1 MKTVGIIAE
10 YNPFHNGHLYQLKKA
25 KEITGAD
32 FAVVVMS
39 GDFTQ
44 RGTPAVFDKYTRCR
58 MSLLAGADLC
68 IELPVVYATASAELF
83 AKGAVSLLSALGVDA
98 LCFGSE
104 CGEIAPLR
112 EIASLLFAEP
122 PAYKETLNK
131 ALKEGL
137 SFPSAR
143 AVAVR
148 KCAHA
153 GSLPGA
159 DVTAFNNLPSAGS
172 LSGVDAAA
180 SGSLS
185 GVDAAASGSL
195 SGVDAAASDSL
206 SGVAAAASDV
216 LASPNNILG
225 IEYLKALLAL
235 EKNGQHAPVPYT
247 IKREGDGYLS
257 HTLSEES
264 FCSAMALRKGI
275 AEGNPDLL
283 RYVPESIRQ
292 EFSDTCQT
300 KSALCADDF
309 SGMLFYK
316 LLSEKDAGY
325 DSYLDVSSDLSDKIR
340 KNLGTF
346 TTFSAFCE
354 NSLKSKD
361 ITLTRVYRSLLHILL
376 SIKKEDLPAAAPYA
390 RILGFREA
398 SFEVFGCLSKKN
410 IPLLS
415 RLKDASSLLSPEAL
429 SCLSKDIFAAQLYEH
444 VRMQHMLHKLHM
456 QKDDCP
462 FVSEYSR
469 PVIRI
474 S

>member
-58 MSLLAGADLC
+58 LSLLAGADLC
-68 IELPVVYATASAELF
+68 IELPVVFATASAELF

-122 PAYKETLNK
+122 PAYKEALNK

-137 SFPSAR
+137 SFPSAS
-143 AVAVR
+143 AAAVR
-148 KCAHA
+148 KCAHD

-159 DVTAFNNLPSAGS
+159 DVSS
-172 LSGVDAAA
+172 
-180 SGSLS
+180 
-185 GVDAAASGSL
+185 SGSL
-195 SGVDAAASDSL
+195 SGVDAAASDIL
-206 SGVAAAASDV
+206 G
-216 LASPNNILG
+216 SPNNILG

-275 AEGNPDLL
+275 AEENPDLL

-292 EFSDTCQT
+292 EFADTCQT

-325 DSYLDVSSDLSDKIR
+325 DAYLDVSSDLSDKIR
-340 KNLGTF
+340 KNLASF

-354 NSLKSKD
+354 GSLKSKD
-361 ITLTRVYRSLLHILL
+361 ITLTRLYRSLLHILL

-398 SFEVFGCLSKKN
+398 SFEVFGCLSKEN

-429 SCLSKDIFAAQLYEH
+429 SCLSKDIFAAHLYEH
-444 VRMQHMLHKLHM
+444 VRMQHMLHKPHMLHM

>member
-58 MSLLAGADLC
+58 LSLLAGADLC

-122 PAYKETLNK
+122 PAYKEALNK

-153 GSLPGA
+153 GSL
-159 DVTAFNNLPSAGS
+159 
-172 LSGVDAAA
+172 
-180 SGSLS
+180 
-185 GVDAAASGSL
+185 
-195 SGVDAAASDSL
+195 

-216 LASPNNILG
+216 LTSPNNILG

-247 IKREGDGYLS
+247 IKRKGDGYLS

-325 DSYLDVSSDLSDKIR
+325 DAYLDVSSDLSDKIR

-398 SFEVFGCLSKKN
+398 SFEVFGCLSKEN

-474 S
+474 SQ

>member
-58 MSLLAGADLC
+58 LSLLAGADLC
-68 IELPVVYATASAELF
+68 IELPVVFATASAELF

-122 PAYKETLNK
+122 PDYKEALNK

-143 AVAVR
+143 AAAVR

-153 GSLPGA
+153 GSL
-159 DVTAFNNLPSAGS
+159 S
-172 LSGVDAAA
+172 
-180 SGSLS
+180 
-185 GVDAAASGSL
+185 
-195 SGVDAAASDSL
+195 AASDIL
-206 SGVAAAASDV
+206 G
-216 LASPNNILG
+216 SPNNILG

-275 AEGNPDLL
+275 AEENPDLL

-292 EFSDTCQT
+292 EFADTCQT
-300 KSALCADDF
+300 KSSLCADDF

-325 DSYLDVSSDLSDKIR
+325 DAYLDVSSDLSDKIR
-340 KNLGTF
+340 KNLASF

-354 NSLKSKD
+354 GSLKSKD
-361 ITLTRVYRSLLHILL
+361 ITLTRLYRSLLHILL
-376 SIKKEDLPAAAPYA
+376 SIKKEDLPAVAPYA

-398 SFEVFGCLSKKN
+398 SFEVFGCLSKEN
-410 IPLLS
+410 VPLLS

-429 SCLSKDIFAAQLYEH
+429 SCLSKDIFAAHLYEH

-474 S
+474 SQ

>member
-58 MSLLAGADLC
+58 LSLLAGADLC

-122 PAYKETLNK
+122 PAYKEALNK

-159 DVTAFNNLPSAGS
+159 DVTASSS
-172 LSGVDAAA
+172 LSGVD
-180 SGSLS
+180 
-185 GVDAAASGSL
+185 
-195 SGVDAAASDSL
+195 
-206 SGVAAAASDV
+206 AAASDV

-275 AEGNPDLL
+275 AEENPDLL

-390 RILGFREA
+390 RILGFRES
-398 SFEVFGCLSKKN
+398 SFEVFGCLSKEN

-444 VRMQHMLHKLHM
+444 VRMQHKLHM

-474 S
+474 SQ

>member
-58 MSLLAGADLC
+58 LSLLAGADLC
-68 IELPVVYATASAELF
+68 IELPVVFATASAELF

-122 PAYKETLNK
+122 PAYKEALNK

-143 AVAVR
+143 AAAVR

-159 DVTAFNNLPSAGS
+159 DVSS
-172 LSGVDAAA
+172 
-180 SGSLS
+180 
-185 GVDAAASGSL
+185 SGSL
-195 SGVDAAASDSL
+195 SGVDAAASDI
-206 SGVAAAASDV
+206 

-235 EKNGQHAPVPYT
+235 EKSGQHAPVPYT

-275 AEGNPDLL
+275 AEENPDLL
-283 RYVPESIRQ
+283 RYVPESIRL
-292 EFSDTCQT
+292 EFADTCQT

-325 DSYLDVSSDLSDKIR
+325 DAYLDVSSDLSDKIR
-340 KNLGTF
+340 KNLASF

-361 ITLTRVYRSLLHILL
+361 ITLTRLYRSLLHILL
-376 SIKKEDLPAAAPYA
+376 SIKKEDLPAAALYA

-398 SFEVFGCLSKKN
+398 SFEVFGCLSKEN

-415 RLKDASSLLSPEAL
+415 RLKDSSSLLSPEAL
-429 SCLSKDIFAAQLYEH
+429 SCLSKDIFAAHLYEH
-444 VRMQHMLHKLHM
+444 VRMQHMLHKPHMLHM

-474 S
+474 SQ

>member
-58 MSLLAGADLC
+58 LSLLAGADLC
-68 IELPVVYATASAELF
+68 IELPVVFATASAELF

-122 PAYKETLNK
+122 PAYKEALNK

-143 AVAVR
+143 AAAVR

-159 DVTAFNNLPSAGS
+159 DVSS
-172 LSGVDAAA
+172 

-185 GVDAAASGSL
+185 GVD
-195 SGVDAAASDSL
+195 
-206 SGVAAAASDV
+206 AAASDV

-225 IEYLKALLAL
+225 IEYLKAMLAL

-275 AEGNPDLL
+275 AEENPDLL

-292 EFSDTCQT
+292 EFADTCQT

-325 DSYLDVSSDLSDKIR
+325 DAYLDVSSDLSDKIR
-340 KNLGTF
+340 KNLASF

-354 NSLKSKD
+354 GSLKSKD
-361 ITLTRVYRSLLHILL
+361 ITLTRLYRSLLHILL

-398 SFEVFGCLSKKN
+398 SFEVFGCLSREN

-429 SCLSKDIFAAQLYEH
+429 SCLSKDIFAAHLYEH
-444 VRMQHMLHKLHM
+444 VRMQHMLHKPHMLHM

-474 S
+474 SQ

>member
-58 MSLLAGADLC
+58 LSLLAGADLC

-83 AKGAVSLLSALGVDA
+83 AKGAVSLLSALGVDD

-122 PAYKETLNK
+122 PAYKEALNK

-148 KCAHA
+148 KCAH
-153 GSLPGA
+153 
-159 DVTAFNNLPSAGS
+159 TGS
-172 LSGVDAAA
+172 LSGVD
-180 SGSLS
+180 
-185 GVDAAASGSL
+185 
-195 SGVDAAASDSL
+195 
-206 SGVAAAASDV
+206 AAASDV

>member
-58 MSLLAGADLC
+58 LSLLAGADLC

-122 PAYKETLNK
+122 PAYKEALNK

-153 GSLPGA
+153 GSL
-159 DVTAFNNLPSAGS
+159 
-172 LSGVDAAA
+172 SGVD
-180 SGSLS
+180 
-185 GVDAAASGSL
+185 
-195 SGVDAAASDSL
+195 
-206 SGVAAAASDV
+206 AAASDV

-300 KSALCADDF
+300 KSALCADNF

-390 RILGFREA
+390 RILGFRES
-398 SFEVFGCLSKKN
+398 SFEVFGCLSKEN

-474 S
+474 SQ

>member
-58 MSLLAGADLC
+58 LSLLAGADLC

-122 PAYKETLNK
+122 PAYKEALNK

-153 GSLPGA
+153 GSL
-159 DVTAFNNLPSAGS
+159 
-172 LSGVDAAA
+172 SGVD
-180 SGSLS
+180 
-185 GVDAAASGSL
+185 
-195 SGVDAAASDSL
+195 
-206 SGVAAAASDV
+206 AAASDV

-225 IEYLKALLAL
+225 IEYLKALHAL

-275 AEGNPDLL
+275 AEENPDLL
-283 RYVPESIRQ
+283 RYVPESIWQ

-316 LLSEKDAGY
+316 LLSEKDSGY

-398 SFEVFGCLSKKN
+398 SFEVFGCLSKEN

>member
-58 MSLLAGADLC
+58 LSLLAGADLC

-122 PAYKETLNK
+122 PAYKEALNK

-153 GSLPGA
+153 GSLSGA
-159 DVTAFNNLPSAGS
+159 DAAAFNNLPSAGS
-172 LSGVDAAA
+172 LSGVD
-180 SGSLS
+180 
-185 GVDAAASGSL
+185 
-195 SGVDAAASDSL
+195 
-206 SGVAAAASDV
+206 AAASDV

-275 AEGNPDLL
+275 AEENPDLL

-398 SFEVFGCLSKKN
+398 SFEVFGCLSKEN

-444 VRMQHMLHKLHM
+444 VRMQHMLHM

-474 S
+474 SQ

>member
-58 MSLLAGADLC
+58 LSLLAGADLC

-122 PAYKETLNK
+122 PTYKEALNK

-153 GSLPGA
+153 GSLSGA
-159 DVTAFNNLPSAGS
+159 DAAAFNNLPSASS
-172 LSGVDAAA
+172 LSGVD
-180 SGSLS
+180 
-185 GVDAAASGSL
+185 
-195 SGVDAAASDSL
+195 
-206 SGVAAAASDV
+206 AAASDV

-275 AEGNPDLL
+275 AEENPDLL

-398 SFEVFGCLSKKN
+398 SFEVFGCLSKEN

-444 VRMQHMLHKLHM
+444 VRMQHMLHM

-474 S
+474 SQ

>member
-58 MSLLAGADLC
+58 LSLLAGADLC
-68 IELPVVYATASAELF
+68 IELPVVFATASAELF
-83 AKGAVSLLSALGVDA
+83 AKGAVSLLSALGADA

-122 PAYKETLNK
+122 PAYKEALNK

-143 AVAVR
+143 AAAVR

-153 GSLPGA
+153 GSL
-159 DVTAFNNLPSAGS
+159 
-172 LSGVDAAA
+172 
-180 SGSLS
+180 
-185 GVDAAASGSL
+185 
-195 SGVDAAASDSL
+195 
-206 SGVAAAASDV
+206 SDV

-235 EKNGQHAPVPYT
+235 KKNGQHTPVPYT

-275 AEGNPDLL
+275 AEENPDLL

-292 EFSDTCQT
+292 EFADTCQT

-325 DSYLDVSSDLSDKIR
+325 DTYLDVSSDLSDKIR
-340 KNLGTF
+340 KNLALF

-398 SFEVFGCLSKKN
+398 SFEVFGCLSKEN
-410 IPLLS
+410 VPLLS

-429 SCLSKDIFAAQLYEH
+429 SCLSKDIFAAHLYEH
-444 VRMQHMLHKLHM
+444 VRMQHMLHKPHM

>member
-32 FAVVVMS
+32 FVVVVMS

-58 MSLLAGADLC
+58 LSLLAGADLC

-122 PAYKETLNK
+122 PAYKEALNK

-153 GSLPGA
+153 GSLPG
-159 DVTAFNNLPSAGS
+159 
-172 LSGVDAAA
+172 VD
-180 SGSLS
+180 
-185 GVDAAASGSL
+185 
-195 SGVDAAASDSL
+195 
-206 SGVAAAASDV
+206 AAASDV

-275 AEGNPDLL
+275 AEENPDLL
-283 RYVPESIRQ
+283 RYVPESIWQ

-444 VRMQHMLHKLHM
+444 VRMQHILHM

>member
-25 KEITGAD
+25 KEVTGAD

-44 RGTPAVFDKYTRCR
+44 RGIPAVFDKYTRCR
-58 MSLLAGADLC
+58 LSLLAGADLC

-83 AKGAVSLLSALGVDA
+83 AKGAVSLLSALGVDT

-112 EIASLLFAEP
+112 EIASLLSAEP
-122 PAYKETLNK
+122 PAYKEALNK

-143 AVAVR
+143 ALAVR
-148 KCAHA
+148 KCADA
-153 GSLPGA
+153 GSQSGV
-159 DVTAFNNLPSAGS
+159 DVTASVNQPGASSNL
-172 LSGVDAAA
+172 LSGVDA
-180 SGSLS
+180 STCSNLS
-185 GVDAAASGSL
+185 GMDAPS
-195 SGVDAAASDSL
+195 
-206 SGVAAAASDV
+206 SDV
-216 LASPNNILG
+216 LSSPNNILG
-225 IEYLKALLAL
+225 VEYLKALLAL

-257 HTLSEES
+257 SALTEDS

-275 AEGNPDLL
+275 AEGNPNLL

-292 EFSDTCQT
+292 EFADACQ
-300 KSALCADDF
+300 KKNALFADDF

-316 LLSEKDAGY
+316 LLSEKDTGY
-325 DSYLDVSSDLSDKIR
+325 DAYLDVSSDLSDKIQ
-340 KNLGTF
+340 KNLASF

-376 SIKKEDLPAAAPYA
+376 SIKKEDIPTAAPYA

-398 SFEVFGCLSKKN
+398 SSEVFGCLSTKN

-415 RLKDASSLLSPEAL
+415 RLKDAPSLLSPKAF
-429 SCLSKDIFAAQLYEH
+429 SCLSKDIFAAHLYEH
-444 VRMQHMLHKLHM
+444 VRMLRT
-456 QKDDCP
+456 QKDGCP

>member
-58 MSLLAGADLC
+58 LSLLAGADLC

-122 PAYKETLNK
+122 PAYKEALNK

-153 GSLPGA
+153 GSL
-159 DVTAFNNLPSAGS
+159 
-172 LSGVDAAA
+172 SGVD
-180 SGSLS
+180 
-185 GVDAAASGSL
+185 
-195 SGVDAAASDSL
+195 
-206 SGVAAAASDV
+206 AAASDV

-225 IEYLKALLAL
+225 IEYLKVLLTL

-275 AEGNPDLL
+275 AEENPDLL

-292 EFSDTCQT
+292 EFADTCQT

-316 LLSEKDAGY
+316 LLSEKNSGY
-325 DSYLDVSSDLSDKIR
+325 DAYLDVSSDLSDKIR
-340 KNLGTF
+340 KNLASF

-354 NSLKSKD
+354 GSLKSKD

-398 SFEVFGCLSKKN
+398 SIEVFGCLSKEN

-415 RLKDASSLLSPEAL
+415 RLKDASFLLSPEAL
-429 SCLSKDIFAAQLYEH
+429 SCLSKDIFAAHLYEH

-474 S
+474 SQ

>member
-58 MSLLAGADLC
+58 LSLLAGADLC

-122 PAYKETLNK
+122 PAYKEALNK

-148 KCAHA
+148 KSAHA

-159 DVTAFNNLPSAGS
+159 DVT
-172 LSGVDAAA
+172 
-180 SGSLS
+180 
-185 GVDAAASGSL
+185 
-195 SGVDAAASDSL
+195 
-206 SGVAAAASDV
+206 ASDV

-247 IKREGDGYLS
+247 IKRKGDGYLS

-316 LLSEKDAGY
+316 LLSEKDSGY

-398 SFEVFGCLSKKN
+398 SFEVFGCLSKEN

-444 VRMQHMLHKLHM
+444 VRMQHMLHM

>member
-58 MSLLAGADLC
+58 LSLLAGADLC
-68 IELPVVYATASAELF
+68 IELPVVFATASAELF

-104 CGEIAPLR
+104 CGEIAPLQK
-112 EIASLLFAEP
+112 IASLLFAEP
-122 PAYKETLNK
+122 PAYKEALNK

-143 AVAVR
+143 ALAVR
-148 KCAHA
+148 ECAHA
-153 GSLPGA
+153 GSL
-159 DVTAFNNLPSAGS
+159 
-172 LSGVDAAA
+172 SGM
-180 SGSLS
+180 
-185 GVDAAASGSL
+185 
-195 SGVDAAASDSL
+195 DAAASDIL
-206 SGVAAAASDV
+206 G
-216 LASPNNILG
+216 SPNNILG

-275 AEGNPDLL
+275 AEENPDLL

-292 EFSDTCQT
+292 EFADTCQT

-316 LLSEKDAGY
+316 LLSEKDACY
-325 DSYLDVSSDLSDKIR
+325 DAYLDVSSDLSDKIR
-340 KNLGTF
+340 KNLASF

-361 ITLTRVYRSLLHILL
+361 ITLTRVYRSMLHILL

-398 SFEVFGCLSKKN
+398 SIEVFGCLSKEN

-429 SCLSKDIFAAQLYEH
+429 SCLSKDIFAAHLYEH
-444 VRMQHMLHKLHM
+444 VRMQHMLHKPHMLHM

>member
-58 MSLLAGADLC
+58 LSLLAGADLC

-83 AKGAVSLLSALGVDA
+83 AKGAVSLLSALGVDT

-104 CGEIAPLR
+104 CGEIAPLQK
-112 EIASLLFAEP
+112 IASLLFAEP
-122 PAYKETLNK
+122 PAYKEALNK

-143 AVAVR
+143 AAAVR
-148 KCAHA
+148 KCAH
-153 GSLPGA
+153 
-159 DVTAFNNLPSAGS
+159 AGS

-180 SGSLS
+180 SSSLS
-185 GVDAAASGSL
+185 GVD
-195 SGVDAAASDSL
+195 
-206 SGVAAAASDV
+206 AAASDV

-275 AEGNPDLL
+275 AEENPDLL

-398 SFEVFGCLSKKN
+398 SFEVFGCLSKEN

-415 RLKDASSLLSPEAL
+415 RLKDASSLLAPEAL

-444 VRMQHMLHKLHM
+444 VRMQHMLHKPHMLHM

>member
-58 MSLLAGADLC
+58 LSLLAGADLC
-68 IELPVVYATASAELF
+68 IELPVVYATASAEFF

-122 PAYKETLNK
+122 PAYKEALNK

-153 GSLPGA
+153 GSLPG
-159 DVTAFNNLPSAGS
+159 
-172 LSGVDAAA
+172 VD
-180 SGSLS
+180 
-185 GVDAAASGSL
+185 
-195 SGVDAAASDSL
+195 
-206 SGVAAAASDV
+206 AAASDV

-275 AEGNPDLL
+275 AEENPDLL
-283 RYVPESIRQ
+283 RYVPESIWQ

-376 SIKKEDLPAAAPYA
+376 SIKKEDLPAATPYA

-398 SFEVFGCLSKKN
+398 SFEVFGCLSKEN

-474 S
+474 SQ

>member
-1 MKTVGIIAE
+1 M
-10 YNPFHNGHLYQLKKA
+10 
-25 KEITGAD
+25 
-32 FAVVVMS
+32 
-39 GDFTQ
+39 
-44 RGTPAVFDKYTRCR
+44 
-58 MSLLAGADLC
+58 
-68 IELPVVYATASAELF
+68 VYATASAELF

-104 CGEIAPLR
+104 CGEIAPLQK
-112 EIASLLFAEP
+112 IASLLFAEP
-122 PAYKETLNK
+122 PAYKEALNK

-143 AVAVR
+143 ALAVR
-148 KCAHA
+148 ECAH
-153 GSLPGA
+153 
-159 DVTAFNNLPSAGS
+159 AGS
-172 LSGVDAAA
+172 LSGVD
-180 SGSLS
+180 
-185 GVDAAASGSL
+185 
-195 SGVDAAASDSL
+195 
-206 SGVAAAASDV
+206 AAASDV

-275 AEGNPDLL
+275 MEGTPDLL

-292 EFSDTCQT
+292 EFADACQAE
-300 KSALCADDF
+300 SALCADDF

-316 LLSEKDAGY
+316 LLSEKDTGY

-340 KNLGTF
+340 KNLTSF

-376 SIKKEDLPAAAPYA
+376 SIKKEDLPASAPYA

-398 SFEVFGCLSKKN
+398 SFEVFGCLSKEN

-429 SCLSKDIFAAQLYEH
+429 SCLSKDIFAAHLYEH
-444 VRMQHMLHKLHM
+444 VRMQHMLHKPHMLHM

>member
-58 MSLLAGADLC
+58 LSLLAGADLC

-122 PAYKETLNK
+122 PAYKEALNK

-153 GSLPGA
+153 GSLPG
-159 DVTAFNNLPSAGS
+159 
-172 LSGVDAAA
+172 VD
-180 SGSLS
+180 
-185 GVDAAASGSL
+185 
-195 SGVDAAASDSL
+195 
-206 SGVAAAASDV
+206 AAASDV

-275 AEGNPDLL
+275 AEENPDLL
-283 RYVPESIRQ
+283 RYVPESIWQ

-444 VRMQHMLHKLHM
+444 VRMQHILHM

>member
-58 MSLLAGADLC
+58 LSLLAGADLC
-68 IELPVVYATASAELF
+68 IELPVVYATASADFF

-122 PAYKETLNK
+122 PAYKEALNK

-143 AVAVR
+143 SVAVR

-159 DVTAFNNLPSAGS
+159 DVSS
-172 LSGVDAAA
+172 

-185 GVDAAASGSL
+185 GM
-195 SGVDAAASDSL
+195 DAAASDIL
-206 SGVAAAASDV
+206 G
-216 LASPNNILG
+216 SPNNILG

-275 AEGNPDLL
+275 AEENPDLL

-398 SFEVFGCLSKKN
+398 SFEVFGCLSKEN

-474 S
+474 SQ

>member
-58 MSLLAGADLC
+58 LSLLAGADLC

-122 PAYKETLNK
+122 PAYKEALNK

-143 AVAVR
+143 AAAVR

-153 GSLPGA
+153 GSL
-159 DVTAFNNLPSAGS
+159 
-172 LSGVDAAA
+172 SGMD
-180 SGSLS
+180 
-185 GVDAAASGSL
+185 
-195 SGVDAAASDSL
+195 
-206 SGVAAAASDV
+206 AAASDV
-216 LASPNNILG
+216 LGSPNNILG

-275 AEGNPDLL
+275 AEENPDLL

-292 EFSDTCQT
+292 EFADACQT
-300 KSALCADDF
+300 ESALCADDF

-325 DSYLDVSSDLSDKIR
+325 DAYLDVSSDLSDKIR
-340 KNLGTF
+340 KNLASF

-354 NSLKSKD
+354 GSLKSKD
-361 ITLTRVYRSLLHILL
+361 ITLTRLYRSLLHILL
-376 SIKKEDLPAAAPYA
+376 SIKKDLPAAALYA

-398 SFEVFGCLSKKN
+398 SFEVFGCLSKEN

-429 SCLSKDIFAAQLYEH
+429 SCLSKDIFAAHLYEH
-444 VRMQHMLHKLHM
+444 VRMQHMLHKPHMLHM
-456 QKDDCP
+456 QKDDCS

>member
-32 FAVVVMS
+32 FVVVVMS

-58 MSLLAGADLC
+58 LSLLAGADLC

-122 PAYKETLNK
+122 PAYKEALNK

-153 GSLPGA
+153 GSL
-159 DVTAFNNLPSAGS
+159 
-172 LSGVDAAA
+172 SGMDAAA

-185 GVDAAASGSL
+185 GVD
-195 SGVDAAASDSL
+195 
-206 SGVAAAASDV
+206 AAASDV

-275 AEGNPDLL
+275 AEENPNLL
-283 RYVPESIRQ
+283 RYVPESIWQ

-398 SFEVFGCLSKKN
+398 SFEVFGCLSKEN

>member
-58 MSLLAGADLC
+58 LSLLAGADLC
-68 IELPVVYATASAELF
+68 IELPVVFATASAELF
-83 AKGAVSLLSALGVDA
+83 AKGAVSLLSSLGVDA

-104 CGEIAPLR
+104 CGEIAPLQK
-112 EIASLLFAEP
+112 IASLLFAEP
-122 PAYKETLNK
+122 PAYKEALNK

-143 AVAVR
+143 ALAVR
-148 KCAHA
+148 KCAH
-153 GSLPGA
+153 
-159 DVTAFNNLPSAGS
+159 AGS

-180 SGSLS
+180 SDILG
-185 GVDAAASGSL
+185 
-195 SGVDAAASDSL
+195 
-206 SGVAAAASDV
+206 
-216 LASPNNILG
+216 SPNNILG
-225 IEYLKALLAL
+225 IEYLKALLTL

-275 AEGNPDLL
+275 AEENPDLL
-283 RYVPESIRQ
+283 RYVPESIRL
-292 EFSDTCQT
+292 EFADTCQT

-325 DSYLDVSSDLSDKIR
+325 DAYLDVSSDLSDKIR
-340 KNLGTF
+340 KNLASF

-354 NSLKSKD
+354 GSLKSKD

-398 SFEVFGCLSKKN
+398 SIEVFGCLSKEN

-429 SCLSKDIFAAQLYEH
+429 SCLSKDIFAAHLYEH
-444 VRMQHMLHKLHM
+444 VRMQHMLHKPHMLHM

>member
-58 MSLLAGADLC
+58 LSLLAGADLC
-68 IELPVVYATASAELF
+68 IELPVVFATASAELF
-83 AKGAVSLLSALGVDA
+83 AKGAVSLLSALGADA

-122 PAYKETLNK
+122 PAYKEALNK

-143 AVAVR
+143 ALAVR
-148 KCAHA
+148 ECAHA
-153 GSLPGA
+153 GSLSGM
-159 DVTAFNNLPSAGS
+159 DVT
-172 LSGVDAAA
+172 
-180 SGSLS
+180 
-185 GVDAAASGSL
+185 
-195 SGVDAAASDSL
+195 ASDSL
-206 SGVAAAASDV
+206 SGMDAAASDI
-216 LASPNNILG
+216 LGSPNNILG

-275 AEGNPDLL
+275 AEENPDLL

-292 EFSDTCQT
+292 EFADTCQT

-316 LLSEKDAGY
+316 LLSEKDTGY
-325 DSYLDVSSDLSDKIR
+325 DAYLDVSSDLSDKIR
-340 KNLGTF
+340 KNLASF

-376 SIKKEDLPAAAPYA
+376 SIKKEDLPVAAPYA

-398 SFEVFGCLSKKN
+398 SIEVFGCLSKEN

-429 SCLSKDIFAAQLYEH
+429 SCLSKDIFAAHLYEH
-444 VRMQHMLHKLHM
+444 VRMQHMLHKLHMLHM

>member
-58 MSLLAGADLC
+58 LSLLAGADLC

-83 AKGAVSLLSALGVDA
+83 AKGAVSLLSALGVDD

-122 PAYKETLNK
+122 PAYKEALNK

-153 GSLPGA
+153 GSLPG
-159 DVTAFNNLPSAGS
+159 
-172 LSGVDAAA
+172 VD
-180 SGSLS
+180 
-185 GVDAAASGSL
+185 
-195 SGVDAAASDSL
+195 
-206 SGVAAAASDV
+206 AAASDV

-275 AEGNPDLL
+275 AEENPDLL

-316 LLSEKDAGY
+316 LLSEKNSGY

-398 SFEVFGCLSKKN
+398 SFEVFGCLSKEN

-474 S
+474 SQ

>member
-58 MSLLAGADLC
+58 LSLLAGADLC
-68 IELPVVYATASAELF
+68 IELPVVFATASAELF

-104 CGEIAPLR
+104 CGEIAPLQK
-112 EIASLLFAEP
+112 IASLLFAEP
-122 PAYKETLNK
+122 PAYKEALNK

-143 AVAVR
+143 AAAVR
-148 KCAHA
+148 KCAH
-153 GSLPGA
+153 
-159 DVTAFNNLPSAGS
+159 AGS

-180 SGSLS
+180 SGNLS
-185 GVDAAASGSL
+185 GMD
-195 SGVDAAASDSL
+195 
-206 SGVAAAASDV
+206 AAASDV

-225 IEYLKALLAL
+225 IEYLKALLTL

-275 AEGNPDLL
+275 AEENPDLL

-292 EFSDTCQT
+292 EFADTCQT

-325 DSYLDVSSDLSDKIR
+325 DAYLDVSSDLSDKIR
-340 KNLGTF
+340 KNLAFF

-376 SIKKEDLPAAAPYA
+376 SIKKEDLPVAAPYA

-398 SFEVFGCLSKKN
+398 SIEVFGCLSKEN

-429 SCLSKDIFAAQLYEH
+429 SCLSKDIFAAHLYEH
-444 VRMQHMLHKLHM
+444 VRMQHMLHKPHMLHM

-462 FVSEYSR
+462 FVLEYSR

-474 S
+474 SQ

>member
-10 YNPFHNGHLYQLKKA
+10 YNPFHNGHLYQLKKS

-58 MSLLAGADLC
+58 LSLLAGADLC
-68 IELPVVYATASAELF
+68 IELPVVFATASAELF

-104 CGEIAPLR
+104 CGEIAPLQK
-112 EIASLLFAEP
+112 IASLLFAEP
-122 PAYKETLNK
+122 PAYKEALNK

-143 AVAVR
+143 ALAVR

-159 DVTAFNNLPSAGS
+159 DVSS
-172 LSGVDAAA
+172 
-180 SGSLS
+180 
-185 GVDAAASGSL
+185 SGSL
-195 SGVDAAASDSL
+195 SGVDAAASDI
-206 SGVAAAASDV
+206 

-275 AEGNPDLL
+275 AEENPDLL

-292 EFSDTCQT
+292 EFADTCQT

-316 LLSEKDAGY
+316 LLSEKDTGY
-325 DSYLDVSSDLSDKIR
+325 DAYLDVSSDLSDKIR
-340 KNLGTF
+340 KNLASF

-354 NSLKSKD
+354 GSLKSKD

-398 SFEVFGCLSKKN
+398 SIEVFGCLSKEN

-415 RLKDASSLLSPEAL
+415 RLKDASSFLSPEAL
-429 SCLSKDIFAAQLYEH
+429 SCLSKDIFAAHLYEH
-444 VRMQHMLHKLHM
+444 VRMQHM

>member
-58 MSLLAGADLC
+58 LSLLAGADLC

-122 PAYKETLNK
+122 PAYKEALNK

-148 KCAHA
+148 KCAH
-153 GSLPGA
+153 
-159 DVTAFNNLPSAGS
+159 
-172 LSGVDAAA
+172 
-180 SGSLS
+180 
-185 GVDAAASGSL
+185 
-195 SGVDAAASDSL
+195 SDSL
-206 SGVAAAASDV
+206 SGVDAAASDV

-275 AEGNPDLL
+275 AEENPDLL

-340 KNLGTF
+340 KNLGTL

-444 VRMQHMLHKLHM
+444 VRMQHILHM

>member
-58 MSLLAGADLC
+58 LSLLAGADLC
-68 IELPVVYATASAELF
+68 IELPVVFATASAELF

-122 PAYKETLNK
+122 PAYKEALNK

-143 AVAVR
+143 AAAVR

-159 DVTAFNNLPSAGS
+159 DVSS
-172 LSGVDAAA
+172 

-185 GVDAAASGSL
+185 GM
-195 SGVDAAASDSL
+195 DAAASDIL
-206 SGVAAAASDV
+206 G
-216 LASPNNILG
+216 SPNNILG

-275 AEGNPDLL
+275 AEENPDLL

-292 EFSDTCQT
+292 EFADTCQT

-325 DSYLDVSSDLSDKIR
+325 DAYLDVSSDLSDKIR
-340 KNLGTF
+340 KNLASF
-346 TTFSAFCE
+346 TTFSSFCE
-354 NSLKSKD
+354 GSLKSKD
-361 ITLTRVYRSLLHILL
+361 ITLTRLYRSLLHILL
-376 SIKKEDLPAAAPYA
+376 SIKKEDLPAVAPYA

-398 SFEVFGCLSKKN
+398 SIEVFGCLSKKN

-429 SCLSKDIFAAQLYEH
+429 SCLSKDIFAAHLYEH
-444 VRMQHMLHKLHM
+444 VRMQHMLHKPHMLHM

>member
-1 MKTVGIIAE
+1 MKNVGIIAE

-58 MSLLAGADLC
+58 LSLLAGADLC

-122 PAYKETLNK
+122 PAYKEALNK

-153 GSLPGA
+153 GSL
-159 DVTAFNNLPSAGS
+159 
-172 LSGVDAAA
+172 SGVD
-180 SGSLS
+180 
-185 GVDAAASGSL
+185 
-195 SGVDAAASDSL
+195 
-206 SGVAAAASDV
+206 AAASDV

-275 AEGNPDLL
+275 AEENPDLL

-376 SIKKEDLPAAAPYA
+376 SIKKEDLPAATPYA

-398 SFEVFGCLSKKN
+398 SFEVFGCLSKEN

>member
-58 MSLLAGADLC
+58 LSLLAGADLC
-68 IELPVVYATASAELF
+68 IELPVVFATASAELF

-122 PAYKETLNK
+122 PAYKEALNK

-143 AVAVR
+143 AAAVR

-153 GSLPGA
+153 GSL
-159 DVTAFNNLPSAGS
+159 
-172 LSGVDAAA
+172 SGMD
-180 SGSLS
+180 
-185 GVDAAASGSL
+185 
-195 SGVDAAASDSL
+195 
-206 SGVAAAASDV
+206 AAASDV

-275 AEGNPDLL
+275 SEENPDLL

-292 EFSDTCQT
+292 EFADTCQT
-300 KSALCADDF
+300 KSSLCADDF

-325 DSYLDVSSDLSDKIR
+325 DAYLDVSSDLSDKIR
-340 KNLGTF
+340 KNLASF

-361 ITLTRVYRSLLHILL
+361 ITLTRLYRSLLHILL

-398 SFEVFGCLSKKN
+398 SFEVFGCLSKEN

-429 SCLSKDIFAAQLYEH
+429 SCLSKDIFAAHLYEH
-444 VRMQHMLHKLHM
+444 VRMQHMLHKPHMLHM

>member
-1 MKTVGIIAE
+1 
-10 YNPFHNGHLYQLKKA
+10 
-25 KEITGAD
+25 
-32 FAVVVMS
+32 MS

-58 MSLLAGADLC
+58 LSLLAGADLC
-68 IELPVVYATASAELF
+68 IELPVVFATASAELF

-104 CGEIAPLR
+104 CGEIAPLQK
-112 EIASLLFAEP
+112 IASLLFAEP
-122 PAYKETLNK
+122 PAYKEALNK

-143 AVAVR
+143 AAAVR
-148 KCAHA
+148 KCTH
-153 GSLPGA
+153 
-159 DVTAFNNLPSAGS
+159 AGS
-172 LSGVDAAA
+172 LSGVD
-180 SGSLS
+180 
-185 GVDAAASGSL
+185 
-195 SGVDAAASDSL
+195 
-206 SGVAAAASDV
+206 AAASDV

-225 IEYLKALLAL
+225 IEYLKTLLAL

-275 AEGNPDLL
+275 AEENPDLL

-292 EFSDTCQT
+292 EFADTCQT

-325 DSYLDVSSDLSDKIR
+325 DAYLDVSSDLSDKIR
-340 KNLGTF
+340 KNLAFF

-361 ITLTRVYRSLLHILL
+361 ITLTRLYRSLLHILL

-398 SFEVFGCLSKKN
+398 SIEVFGCLSKEN

-415 RLKDASSLLSPEAL
+415 RLKDASSLLSHEAL
-429 SCLSKDIFAAQLYEH
+429 SCLSKDIFAAHLYEH
-444 VRMQHMLHKLHM
+444 VRMQHMLHKPHMLHM

-474 S
+474 SQ

>member
-58 MSLLAGADLC
+58 LSLLAGADLC

-83 AKGAVSLLSALGVDA
+83 AKGAVSLLSALGVGA

-122 PAYKETLNK
+122 PTYKEALNK

-153 GSLPGA
+153 GSLSGA
-159 DVTAFNNLPSAGS
+159 DAAAFNNLPSAGS
-172 LSGVDAAA
+172 LSGVD
-180 SGSLS
+180 
-185 GVDAAASGSL
+185 
-195 SGVDAAASDSL
+195 
-206 SGVAAAASDV
+206 AAASDV

-275 AEGNPDLL
+275 AEENPDLL

-292 EFSDTCQT
+292 EFSDTCQM

-354 NSLKSKD
+354 TSLKSKD

-398 SFEVFGCLSKKN
+398 SFEVFGCLSKEN

-444 VRMQHMLHKLHM
+444 VRMQHMLHM

-474 S
+474 SQ

>member
-58 MSLLAGADLC
+58 LSLLAGADLC

-122 PAYKETLNK
+122 PAYKEALNK

-153 GSLPGA
+153 GSL
-159 DVTAFNNLPSAGS
+159 
-172 LSGVDAAA
+172 SGVD
-180 SGSLS
+180 
-185 GVDAAASGSL
+185 
-195 SGVDAAASDSL
+195 
-206 SGVAAAASDV
+206 AAASDV

-264 FCSAMALRKGI
+264 FCSAMALLKGI
-275 AEGNPDLL
+275 AEENPDLL

-292 EFSDTCQT
+292 EFADTCQT

-316 LLSEKDAGY
+316 LLSEKNSGY
-325 DSYLDVSSDLSDKIR
+325 DAYLDVSSDLSDKIR
-340 KNLGTF
+340 KNLASF

-354 NSLKSKD
+354 GSLKSKD

-398 SFEVFGCLSKKN
+398 SIEVFGCLSKEN
-410 IPLLS
+410 VPLLS

-429 SCLSKDIFAAQLYEH
+429 SCLSKDIFAAHLYEH

-474 S
+474 SQ

>member
-58 MSLLAGADLC
+58 LSLLAGADLC

-122 PAYKETLNK
+122 PTYKEALNK

-153 GSLPGA
+153 GSLSGA
-159 DVTAFNNLPSAGS
+159 DVTAFNNLPSASS
-172 LSGVDAAA
+172 LSGVD
-180 SGSLS
+180 
-185 GVDAAASGSL
+185 
-195 SGVDAAASDSL
+195 
-206 SGVAAAASDV
+206 AAASDV

-275 AEGNPDLL
+275 AEENPDLL

-398 SFEVFGCLSKKN
+398 SFEVFGCLSKEN

-444 VRMQHMLHKLHM
+444 VRMQHMLHM

-474 S
+474 SQ